1 MSETRQIKAVYS
13 VDAGQAL
20 TTLQGLADSAR
31 TAGAKMDDLIVQS
44 EKVTEQTEKTGEGM
58 KKLSVLFGQQGLA
71 GDIEDISDGFR
82 MLAPEMGTATMA
94 IGGVTVAIG
103 LAATGMIAAHSAL
116 QRISSISR
124 LSQQTPSAWGKKV
137 LRG

>member
-44 EKVTEQTEKTGEGM
+44 EKVTEQTEQTGEG
-58 KKLSVLFGQQGLA
+58 LN
-71 GDIEDISDGFR
+71 
-82 MLAPEMGTATMA
+82 
-94 IGGVTVAIG
+94 
-103 LAATGMIAAHSAL
+103 
-116 QRISSISR
+116 
-124 LSQQTPSAWGKKV
+124 
-137 LRG
+137 